1 MPPPQLRAK
10 TKKPPRQM
18 YLKTCNACGVEFE
31 TPKPKASRCDRCISE
46 NRRIN
51 YKSCISCGVKFPA
64 PFGDEYNCPSCAE
77 AHGIGQAELTPEQR
91 ESIKAAE
98 TLARWKN
105 KVEILEAELD
115 ERSNA
120 KPRGTRKMSNK
131 VKESAVGVA
140 WLELVSRDGQVS
152 SLSQLHEN
160 EIDEETK
167 LRLVMAFTRLR
178 LKGYALD
185 ALAQLC
191 PVHLMSL
198 DEDKAITG
206 LPLIENPHPPTP
218 QQMAEIEL
226 GLR

>member
-1 MPPPQLRAK
+1 MPK
-10 TKKPPRQM
+10 EKNKKAPAQRSRQM
-18 YLKTCNACGVEFE
+18 YLKTCNACGEEHE
-31 TPKPKASRCDRCISE
+31 THKPKASRCDRCISE

-64 PFGDEYNCPSCAE
+64 PFGDEYNCPFCAE
-77 AHGIGQAELTPEQR
+77 AHGIGQAELTQEQR
-91 ESIKAAE
+91 EAKKAEE

-105 KVEILEAELD
+105 KVATLEAELD
-115 ERSNA
+115 ERCNA
-120 KPRGTRKMSNK
+120 KPRGTRKMTTK

-152 SLSQLHEN
+152 SLSQIHERD
-160 EIDEETK
+160 IDEDTK

-198 DEDKAITG
+198 DEDQAITD
-206 LPLIENPHPPTP
+206 LPLIENPPTP
-218 QQMAEIEL
+218 QELAAIEL
-226 GLR
+226 GLA

>member
-1 MPPPQLRAK
+1 MPR
-10 TKKPPRQM
+10 TKREKPPRQM

-31 TPKPKASRCDRCISE
+31 THKPKASRCPTCISE

-77 AHGIGQAELTPEQR
+77 DLGIGQAELTPEQR
-91 ESIKAAE
+91 ETIKAEE

-120 KPRGTRKMSNK
+120 KPRGIRKMSNK
-131 VKESAVGVA
+131 VRESAVGAA
-140 WLELVSRDGQVS
+140 WLELVSRDGQVP
-152 SLSQLHEN
+152 SLSQLHGR

-167 LRLVMAFTRLR
+167 LRLVVAFTRLR

-198 DEDKAITG
+198 GEDKAITG
-206 LPLIENPHPPTP
+206 LPLRENPNPPTP
-218 QQMAEIEL
+218 QELAEIEL

>member
-1 MPPPQLRAK
+1 MPPAKRRAK
-10 TKKPPRQM
+10 PKKPPRQM
-18 YLKTCNACGVEFE
+18 YLKTCNACGEEHE
-31 TPKPKASRCDRCISE
+31 THKPKASRCGRCIAE

-91 ESIKAAE
+91 ETIKAEE

-105 KVEILEAELD
+105 KVATLECELD
-115 ERSNA
+115 ERCNA
-120 KPRGTRKMSNK
+120 KPKGTRKMTNK
-131 VKESAVGVA
+131 VKESAAGVA

-152 SLSQLHEN
+152 SLSQLHERD
-160 EIDEETK
+160 IDQDTK

-178 LKGYALD
+178 LKGFALD
-185 ALAQLC
+185 SLAQLC

-198 DEDKAITG
+198 DEHKAITD
-206 LPLIENPHPPTP
+206 LPLVDNPNPPTP
-218 QQMAEIEL
+218 QELAEIEL
-226 GLR
+226 GFR

>member
-1 MPPPQLRAK
+1 MPRVKP
-10 TKKPPRQM
+10 KKPPRKM
-18 YLKTCNACGVEFE
+18 YLKTCNACGEVHE
-31 TPKPKASRCDRCISE
+31 THKPKASRCDRCISE

-51 YKSCISCGVKFPA
+51 YKSCISCGVKFPV
-64 PFGDEYNCPSCAE
+64 PNGDEYQCPSCAE
-77 AHGIGQAELTPEQR
+77 QLGIDQAELTPEQR
-91 ESIKAAE
+91 EAQRAE
-98 TLARWKN
+98 EKLARWKN
-105 KVEILEAELD
+105 KVAALEAELN

-120 KPRGTRKMSNK
+120 KPKGSRKMTTK
-131 VKESAVGVA
+131 VKESAIGVA
-140 WLELVSRDGQVS
+140 WLELVGRDGQVS
-152 SLSQLHEN
+152 SLSQLHER

-206 LPLIENPHPPTP
+206 LPLIENPNPPTP
-218 QQMAEIEL
+218 QELAEIEL
-226 GLR
+226 GLH

>member
-1 MPPPQLRAK
+1 MPPAKRRAK
-10 TKKPPRQM
+10 PKKPPRQM
-18 YLKTCNACGVEFE
+18 YLKTCNACGEAHE
-31 TPKPKASRCDRCISE
+31 THKPKASRCGRCIAE

-77 AHGIGQAELTPEQR
+77 AHGIRQAELTPEQR
-91 ESIKAAE
+91 ETIKAE
-98 TLARWKN
+98 EMLARWKN

-140 WLELVSRDGQVS
+140 FLELCARDGQVS
-152 SLSQLHEN
+152 ALSQIHER
-160 EIDEETK
+160 DLDDDTK
-167 LRLVMAFTRLR
+167 LRLILAYSRIRLR
-178 LKGYALD
+178 GYSVEAISK
-185 ALAQLC
+185 LC

-198 DEDKAITG
+198 DEGKAIDG
-206 LPLIENPHPPTP
+206 LPFVENPPTP
-218 QQMAEIEL
+218 QELAEIEL
-226 GLR
+226 GLA